1 MYLKYFYDTS
11 LAQASYMI
19 GCQATGEAA
28 VIDPSR
34 NIEDYL
40 QIAREQGFRIT
51 GAFETHIHAD
61 FVSGVTELAR
71 RTGATIYY
79 STEGADNGGYEWDQN
94 LPLHGVTH
102 GEAIYIGNVKLRAL
116 HTPGHTPEHVSYE
129 LTDGAAADHP
139 MGVFTGDFVF
149 VGDVGRPDLLEK
161 SVGVKDAADQGARQM
176 FESLQRFKEYGDYM
190 QIWPGHGAGSA
201 CGKALGAV
209 PTSTVGYERMYNPA
223 FQPTGEQAFVDFLLD
238 GQSEPPA
245 YFAKMKEVNKQAVT
259 PVADVPA
266 AVEMQ
271 GTGDEVS
278 QLAEQS
284 HTMVVD
290 TRSAAAFA
298 LGSIP
303 GTINLPYP
311 GAFAEWM
318 GRLADYEAD
327 IYLIAE
333 PFQYNKLRRILTG
346 MGMDRLKGFY
356 ATSVVASTSN
366 LRTYARETPKQVEE
380 RRRHNDVQIL
390 DVRYQDEWDQSHV
403 PDAVHVSLQQLP
415 NRTDELSTEQTVA
428 VHCASGK
435 RSAIAASILQNH
447 GFDVINVEGGFMK
460 WKKEQLEATD

>member
-34 NIEDYL
+34 NIEEYL

-71 RTGATIYY
+71 RTDATIYY
-79 STEGADNGGYEWDQN
+79 STEGAENGGYEWTQD

-102 GEAIYIGNVKLRAL
+102 GEEIYIGNIKLRVL

-129 LTDGAAADHP
+129 LTDGAAGEHP

-161 SVGVKDAADQGARQM
+161 SVGVKDSADRGARQL
-176 FESLQRFKEYGDYM
+176 FHSLQQFKTFGDYM
-190 QIWPGHGAGSA
+190 QIWPGHGAGSS
-201 CGKALGAV
+201 CGKSLGAV
-209 PTSTVGYERMYNPA
+209 PTSTIGYEKMSNPA
-223 FQPTGEQAFVDFLLD
+223 FQHTEEQAFVDFLLE
-238 GQSEPPA
+238 GQNEPPT
-245 YFAKMKEVNKQAVT
+245 YFSKMKEINKRAMT
-259 PVADVPA
+259 PLVEVPA

-271 GTGDEVS
+271 ITGDEVAK
-278 QLAEQS
+278 LAEQN

-290 TRSAAAFA
+290 TRSAAVYA

-303 GTINLPYP
+303 GTLNLPYP
-311 GAFAEWM
+311 ESFAEWM
-318 GRLADYEAD
+318 GRLADYEVD

-333 PFQYNKLRRILTG
+333 PHQYKELRSILIG
-346 MGMDRLKGFY
+346 MGMDRLKGFF
-356 ATSVVASTSN
+356 ATTVVASASN
-366 LRTYARETPKQVEE
+366 LRTYTNETPQQVEE
-380 RRRHNDVQIL
+380 RRRNNEVQIL

-403 PDAVHVSLQQLP
+403 PEAVHVSLQQLP
-415 NRTDELSTEQTVA
+415 ERTDELSSDQPVA

-435 RSAIAASILQNH
+435 RSSMAASILQNH

-460 WKKEQLEATD
+460 WEKEQLATTN